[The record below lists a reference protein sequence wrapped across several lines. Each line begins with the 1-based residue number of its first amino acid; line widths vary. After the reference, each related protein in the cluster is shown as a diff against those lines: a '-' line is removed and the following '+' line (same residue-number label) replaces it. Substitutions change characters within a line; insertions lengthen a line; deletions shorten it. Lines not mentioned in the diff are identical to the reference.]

1 MIQPRFSTLGIMQP
15 ADTIDR
21 LFRHESGKLVSILTR
36 IFGTHNLDL
45 VEDVVQDSLLKALEH
60 WKYRGIPENP
70 TAWLITVA
78 RNKALDTI
86 RREQNKKE
94 FTQSIS
100 PLLKSA
106 YSASATIQQQ
116 FDEAIVEDEQ
126 LRMMFVCCHP
136 AIAEEAQVAL
146 VLKTLCGFSI
156 SEIAKAFVQPEE
168 TISKRLY
175 RAREQFRQHK
185 IPFTLPQPDE
195 ISNRLKSVL
204 TCIYLIFNE
213 GYNSTHHPSIIR
225 EDLIEES
232 LRLVKLLSDHKTTNK
247 PETFALLALLCFQS
261 ARLYSRIDT
270 SGNLIPLKE
279 QDRSTW
285 NQSLIQQGIGY
296 LQKSSS
302 GEHPSEYHIQAMIAF
317 EHCATQNFAST
328 NWLRI
333 IELYDWLYRLR
344 PDPLIA
350 LNRLIAFAELNGPQ
364 AALNEVKNIKDRDLL
379 DRYYLYPATLG
390 EWHYRLGNREISKK
404 YFQQALELT
413 QSPAERILLESKLT
427 RA

>member
-1 MIQPRFSTLGIMQP
+1 MLPT
-15 ADTIDR
+15 DTIDR
-21 LFRHESGKLVSILTR
+21 LFRHESGKLVSLLTR

-60 WKYRGIPENP
+60 WKYRGIPKNP

-86 RREQNKKE
+86 RREKNTKE
-94 FTQSIS
+94 FAQNLS

-106 YSASATIQQQ
+106 YSASATLQQQ
-116 FDEAIVEDEQ
+116 FDEAVVEDEQ

-136 AIAEEAQVAL
+136 ILAEEAQVAL

-185 IPFTLPQPDE
+185 IPFTLPHPDE
-195 ISNRLKSVL
+195 LQNRLKNVL
-204 TCIYLIFNE
+204 ICIYLIFNE
-213 GYNSTHHPSIIR
+213 GYSSSQHPSIIR

-232 LRLVKLLSDHKTTNK
+232 LRLAKLLSDHKTTAK
-247 PETFALLALLCFQS
+247 PETFALLALCCFQA
-261 ARLYSRIDT
+261 ARLHSRMDA

-279 QDRSTW
+279 QDRSSW
-285 NQSLIQQGIGY
+285 NQSLIRQGIGY
-296 LQKSSS
+296 LQKSSE
-302 GEHPSEYHIQAMIAF
+302 GAHASEYHIQAFIAL
-317 EHCATQNFAST
+317 EHCTAQDFSST
-328 NWLRI
+328 NWQRI

-344 PDPLIA
+344 PDPLIG
-350 LNRLIAFAELNGPQ
+350 LNRLIAFAELHGPQ
-364 AALNEVKNIKDRDLL
+364 AALNEVKKIKDGDLL
-379 DRYYLYPATLG
+379 KRYHLYPATLG
-390 EWHYRLGNREISKK
+390 EWHQRLGNKEIAKK
-404 YFQQALELT
+404 YFYQALELT
-413 QSPAERILLESKLT
+413 QSPAERILLESKLIK
-427 RA
+427 A